1 MITIQVPLAGRSY
14 DVIVG
19 HGARHEVAGLL
30 PSTAKRA
37 AIVTQAGIPLDIDPG
52 ISSEVFT
59 IGAGEEHKSLAT
71 IESLA
76 RGFARFGLTRN
87 DVVIGVGGGMVTDV
101 AGFAAATWHRGVPVV
116 NVSTTLLGM
125 VDAAIG
131 GKTAVNLTAVDGVGG
146 KNLVGAFWQ
155 PSGVVCDLDALA
167 TLSPREL
174 RCGRGEMAKYH
185 FLTGDDLLALDE
197 PERIARCVAIKA
209 DAAMTFFNLAD
220 AEDVAR
226 DSTAGK
232 AKERRHPPEGSSVAW
247 LRWPGQ
253 ACHDF

>member
-1 MITIQVPLAGRSY
+1 CGRGGAAMITIQVPLAGRSY

-87 DVVIGVGGGMVTDV
+87 DVVIGVGGGMGTDG
-101 AGFAAATWHRGVPVV
+101 AGFAGATWQRGVH
-116 NVSTTLLGM
+116 
-125 VDAAIG
+125 
-131 GKTAVNLTAVDGVGG
+131 AV
-146 KNLVGAFWQ
+146 
-155 PSGVVCDLDALA
+155 
-167 TLSPREL
+167 
-174 RCGRGEMAKYH
+174 
-185 FLTGDDLLALDE
+185 TG
-197 PERIARCVAIKA
+197 
-209 DAAMTFFNLAD
+209 
-220 AEDVAR
+220 
-226 DSTAGK
+226 
-232 AKERRHPPEGSSVAW
+232 
-247 LRWPGQ
+247 
-253 ACHDF
+253 